1 MMDYLIIVT
10 ISYLLGSIPFG
21 LLLTKFFLKKDIRN
35 IGSGN
40 IGATNVL
47 RSGNKLIGY
56 STLFLD
62 ILKAILPVIYVK
74 YNYPDFFIY
83 ISSLSVFLG
92 HVFPIWLKFKGG
104 KGVATYL
111 GILFALSYGLSV
123 LFIFTWIVVSLIF
136 KYSSLSSMFSSLTVL
151 VVTLFRENAVKAIDP
166 NFVFA
171 ANIKLILFIFFI
183 LILFTHKKNVHNL
196 INRSEQKIK
205 L

>member
-1 MMDYLIIVT
+1 MDYLIIII

-74 YNYPDFFIY
+74 YNYPDFIY

-92 HVFPIWLKFKGG
+92 HVFPIWLKFNGG

-111 GILFALSYGLSV
+111 GILFGINLMYGLV
-123 LFIFTWIVVSLIF
+123 FGLTWIIIF
-136 KYSSLSSMFSSLTVL
+136 LFSKYSSLSSLIG
-151 VVTLFRENAVKAIDP
+151 TLSIPVY
-166 NFVFA
+166 
-171 ANIKLILFIFFI
+171 LFITNGNQIIFFI
-183 LILFTHKKNVHNL
+183 IMFVLIFYTHRENIKRLKNKEENKT
-196 INRSEQKIK
+196 KIY
-205 L
+205 